1 RAACVFS
8 RSFER
13 PSCGSYEQE
22 ENEMRKQLIGG
33 VVAVVMLAPALSFAQ
48 SPGAREGYRE
58 GYHDAGPIGGLVGGT
73 VGAALD
79 LPGDVIGFVTGH
91 PRHYDRVREHIVV
104 GEPLPREVHVYTIPR
119 HREYV
124 YAYVNEERVL
134 VDPHTRRVV
143 RVIE

>member
-1 RAACVFS
+1 
-8 RSFER
+8 
-13 PSCGSYEQE
+13 
-22 ENEMRKQLIGG
+22 MRKELIGG